1 MQHLLKMLTYIS
13 LASAAMISGY
23 VHAEDNSFKDT
34 LALQQLGLASNVQSY
49 QADASK
55 GETLANQRC
64 IACHGDA
71 MLKMMTTYPNLKGQK
86 GAYLFKQLVQ
96 FKRGDRVNPI
106 MQAQAGMLSETQ
118 MKDVALYYSQQSAVD
133 LSQ

>member
-1 MQHLLKMLTYIS
+1 MQYLLKILTYTS

-23 VHAEDNSFKDT
+23 VYAEDNSFKDT

>member
-1 MQHLLKMLTYIS
+1 MQYLLKILTYTS

-23 VHAEDNSFKDT
+23 VYAEDNSFKDT
-34 LALQQLGLASNVQSY
+34 LALQQLGLASNVLSY
-49 QADASK
+49 QADASL

>member
-13 LASAAMISGY
+13 LTITALVSGY
-23 VHAEDNSFKDT
+23 TYAEDNSFKDT
-34 LALQQLGLASNVQSY
+34 LALKQLGLASNVQSY

-71 MLKMMTTYPNLKGQK
+71 MLKMMATYPNLKGQK

-96 FKRGDRVNPI
+96 FKRGERVNSI
-106 MQAQAGMLSETQ
+106 MQAQASMLSETQ
-118 MKDVALYYSQQSAVD
+118 MKDVALYYSQQVAVD